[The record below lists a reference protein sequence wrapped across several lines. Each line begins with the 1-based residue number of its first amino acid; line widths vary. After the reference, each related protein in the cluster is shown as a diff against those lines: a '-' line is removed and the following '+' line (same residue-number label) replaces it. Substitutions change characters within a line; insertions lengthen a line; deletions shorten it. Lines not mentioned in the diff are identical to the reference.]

1 MPASISISKASARTL
16 VVAALSCVAA
26 FATGHLAL
34 ADDGAA
40 ATPAASTAPAP
51 ADQPGSPEDH
61 DLKGTPYTEYGEF
74 NEQDEE
80 EAATRFLQYGR
91 FFGVSLGG
99 GLSTVT
105 GNRGSVYQGGFPA
118 VELKLQY
125 WFDFDFALEMGVNL
139 ASHFWDAGSRGRV
152 DTSLLRLGLDLK
164 YYLPVYNLAAPVTF
178 ANPYFTLGFG
188 SIRKSD
194 TFQAEEVISNDSSV
208 GISIGAGLEFVV
220 TPRSSSFY
228 IASKLHFVNF
238 ADTFTTLYQNDLGLE
253 DLTGQFFSTTA
264 GFLFTW

>member
-1 MPASISISKASARTL
+1 MPASISTSKRSLGVFVLTVLACAGTMAFAGRASANEGSPT
-16 VVAALSCVAA
+16 
-26 FATGHLAL
+26 
-34 ADDGAA
+34 
-40 ATPAASTAPAP
+40 TPAASSAAS
-51 ADQPGSPEDH
+51 DQPGSPEDQ

-80 EAATRFLQYGR
+80 EATTRFLQYGR

-99 GLSTVT
+99 GMSTVT
-105 GNRGSVYQGGFPA
+105 GNRGSLYQGGFPA

-139 ASHFWDAGSRGRV
+139 ASHYWDAGSRGPV

-164 YYLPVYNLAAPVTF
+164 YYVPIYNLAAPITF
-178 ANPYFTLGFG
+178 ANPYLTLGFG

-194 TFQAEEVISNDSSV
+194 TFQAEEVVSNDSSV
-208 GISIGAGLEFVV
+208 GVSIGAGLEFVV

-238 ADTFTTLYQNDLGLE
+238 ADTFTTLYQTDLGIE
-253 DLTGQFFSTTA
+253 DLTGQFFTTTA